1 MWLSLQFE
9 TFSPGLIVAVLLGKT
24 VTVFC
29 HKLVNQSWLFL
40 YYLFY
45 ACQQS
50 DSGACLEIYSNHFSV
65 KLPGVLKKNIA
76 LYISQISQQP
86 SIGLSNLCSPL
97 KTEIH
102 MQILNTNPFLCH
114 IRDQD
119 IYKTK
124 CGSETDKF
132 IFILSHS
139 GLKIANFVP
148 SSANWHKMDPDS
160 SQVVI
165 SGPSN
170 PN

>member
-1 MWLSLQFE
+1 MIVVLMWLSLQFK
-9 TFSPGLIVAVLLGKT
+9 TFSPDLIVVVLLGKT
-24 VTVFC
+24 GTVFC

-86 SIGLSNLCSPL
+86 SIGFSNSFFPL

-102 MQILNTNPFLCH
+102 MQILYTKPFLCDL
-114 IRDQD
+114 RGPGYLQ
-119 IYKTK
+119 
-124 CGSETDKF
+124 
-132 IFILSHS
+132 
-139 GLKIANFVP
+139 N
-148 SSANWHKMDPDS
+148 KMRF
-160 SQVVI
+160 
-165 SGPSN
+165 
-170 PN
+170 